1 MTENQPILKVEHLI
15 KNFGTNRV
23 LKNVN
28 FEVNAGEIICII
40 GQSGHGKSV
49 LMRNIMGLMRPDGGR
64 ILFKGDVISSPATHP
79 SKYNEVRHKFGLL
92 FQGAALFDSM
102 TIEDNIAFALRER
115 TNFSEAEILR
125 RVEKSIAQ
133 VGLSNVLHLMPAD
146 LSGGMRSRVGLARA
160 IVMEPEI
167 MLYDEPTS
175 ALDPIM
181 TDMVNDLILDLRA
194 RLNMTSMII
203 THDISSAYKIAD
215 KIVMIYGG
223 NVVFNGTPGEIR
235 SSRDPYVQ
243 KFIRGNRKAHYA
255 LDDNE
260 SGSTTNRNVDVSE
273 LRNATNER
281 ASRKFESVK
290 ELNVV
295 PRTTFMPAARA

>member
-1 MTENQPILKVEHLI
+1 MTKNTPVLRVEHLV
-15 KNFGTNRV
+15 KNFGSKRV

-49 LMRNIMGLMRPDGGR
+49 LMKNIMGLMRPDGGR
-64 ILFKGDVISSPATHP
+64 ILLKGDVISSPVTPP

-115 TNFSEAEILR
+115 TNYSDDEIRR
-125 RVEKSIAQ
+125 RVEKSISQ
-133 VGLSNVLHLMPAD
+133 VGLNNVLHLMPAD

-215 KIVMIYGG
+215 RIVMIYEG
-223 NVVFNGTPGEIR
+223 NIVFDGTPGDIR
-235 SSRDPYVQ
+235 SSRDTYVQ
-243 KFIRGNRKAHYA
+243 KFIRGSRKTYYA
-255 LDDNE
+255 LDGDDN
-260 SGSTTNRNVDVSE
+260 D
-273 LRNATNER
+273 
-281 ASRKFESVK
+281 
-290 ELNVV
+290 ELNQPLDMGKISRVSDDLV
-295 PRTTFMPAARA
+295 RHKFSRNG

>member
-1 MTENQPILKVEHLI
+1 MTKATTPILKVEHLI
-15 KNFGTNRV
+15 KNFGTKRV
-23 LKNVN
+23 LKNVS

-49 LMRNIMGLMRPDGGR
+49 LMKNVMGLMHPDGGQ
-64 ILFKGDVISSPATHP
+64 ILFKGEVISSPSTPP
-79 SKYNEVRHKFGLL
+79 SKYDEVRHKFGLL

-115 TNFSEAEILR
+115 TSLSEKEILK
-125 RVEKSIAQ
+125 RVDRSIEA
-133 VGLSNVLHLMPAD
+133 VGLKNVSNLMPSD

-215 KIVMIYGG
+215 KIVMIYEG

-243 KFIRGNRKAHYA
+243 KFIRGNRKTYYA
-255 LDDNE
+255 LGDHEDDKANK
-260 SGSTTNRNVDVSE
+260 NIDFSE
-273 LRNATNER
+273 LQNSLTAVSSKRF
-281 ASRKFESVK
+281 SS
-290 ELNVV
+290 
-295 PRTTFMPAARA
+295 AR

>member
-1 MTENQPILKVEHLI
+1 MTEQNTPILKVKHLI
-15 KNFGTNRV
+15 KNFGANRV
-23 LKNVN
+23 LKDIN

-49 LMRNIMGLMRPDGGR
+49 LMKNIMGLMRPDGGQ
-64 ILFKGDVISSPATHP
+64 IFFKGDVISSPATPP

-102 TIEDNIAFALRER
+102 TIEENISFALKER
-115 TNFSEAEILR
+115 TDFSEEEIKR

-133 VGLSNVLHLMPAD
+133 VGLHNVLHLMPAD

-181 TDMVNDLILDLRA
+181 TDMVNDLILDLRE

-215 KIVMIYGG
+215 RIVMIYQG
-223 NVVFNGTPGEIR
+223 NIVFNGTPGEIR

-243 KFIRGNRKAHYA
+243 KFIRGNRKMYYA
-255 LDDNE
+255 LDADE
-260 SGSTTNRNVDVSE
+260 SGNIDLDE
-273 LRNATNER
+273 LQSAKNDK
-281 ASRKFESVK
+281 KFESVANLK
-290 ELNVV
+290 VI
-295 PRTTFMPAARA
+295 PKTRFMQ